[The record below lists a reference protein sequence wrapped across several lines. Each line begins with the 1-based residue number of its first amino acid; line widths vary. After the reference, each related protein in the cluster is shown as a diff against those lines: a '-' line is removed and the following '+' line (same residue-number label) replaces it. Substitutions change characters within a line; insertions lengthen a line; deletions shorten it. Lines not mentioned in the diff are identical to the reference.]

1 MRFWVRSSAGTAAV
15 VLLLSGLVCAQQ
27 RHPIEIPD
35 TTQAV
40 QPARLRLFLKDGTYQ
55 VVLGYKVVDKVV
67 RYLSAE
73 RNGESEDVPLELV
86 DLPATERWKREHTEA
101 RSVNDSRAVL
111 SPELEKEE
119 EERRALTPEVAP
131 DLRLPSED
139 SVLALDTFRA
149 VPELVPLPQVGSDLN
164 KETAHGVL
172 KAAINPASSAHRIL
186 EVQGFRSDIQLH
198 VAEPVFYVRVGD
210 EVAGVGGGEAIT
222 VDTHGSAGRETPAG
236 GSEQSGYVIERL
248 DARADVRV
256 VDSFRIWQ
264 LGSGKRQPDVVEM
277 RQEVLPGGRWMKLTP
292 EQPLEFGEY
301 ALIEVLSDHELNL
314 NVWDFG
320 VHSDA
325 KENVEA
331 ILPEVKKPVILERRT
346 P

>member
-55 VVLGYKVVDKVV
+55 VVLGYKVVGKVV

-172 KAAINPASSAHRIL
+172 KGAINPASSAHRIL